1 MTPSPSPHGSAQSRM
16 AFARHPVAFL
26 GAVVTTAAAVLFLA
40 LAGAMSLG
48 LLVNPYAGLLVFVA
62 LPAVFLAGLVLI
74 PVGVRMQRRRER
86 LRPDASIWPVLDF
99 GTPRTR
105 QVAAGV
111 LTLSLVNLVIVLLA
125 GYGTLQWMESPSFCG
140 QVCHEPMHPQY
151 TAWQNAPH
159 SQVTCVQCHIG
170 EGQAAFVHYKLAGVR
185 QLVHVVTNNYP
196 RPIPPQAD
204 MRPAIETCGN
214 CHRAGQPYGNRLL
227 VSHQYADDES
237 NSDSATAL
245 LLHVGGPGAPTSS
258 GKAIHWHADPDVRI
272 EYVATDETRQV
283 IPWVKLTRSNGVT
296 TEFAVEGLTPEALAT
311 GHRKTMDCL
320 DCHNVVAHRI
330 ATSAEEAVDDAIRDG
345 AIPRALPFVRR
356 EGVRLLRASYPT
368 EDQALSAIETSLR
381 QFYRART
388 TGEGDRVVG
397 QAVLGLQRVYRRN
410 VFPSMRVTF
419 GVYPDHLGHTS
430 SPGCFRCHDGSHTAK
445 DGTPI
450 SSDCDTCH
458 RLLDAEP

>member
-1 MTPSPSPHGSAQSRM
+1 
-16 AFARHPVAFL
+16 
-26 GAVVTTAAAVLFLA
+26 
-40 LAGAMSLG
+40 
-48 LLVNPYAGLLVFVA
+48 
-62 LPAVFLAGLVLI
+62 
-74 PVGVRMQRRRER
+74 
-86 LRPDASIWPVLDF
+86 
-99 GTPRTR
+99 
-105 QVAAGV
+105 
-111 LTLSLVNLVIVLLA
+111 
-125 GYGTLQWMESPSFCG
+125 
-140 QVCHEPMHPQY
+140 
-151 TAWQNAPH
+151 
-159 SQVTCVQCHIG
+159 
-170 EGQAAFVHYKLAGVR
+170 
-185 QLVHVVTNNYP
+185 
-196 RPIPPQAD
+196 
-204 MRPAIETCGN
+204 
-214 CHRAGQPYGNRLL
+214 
-227 VSHQYADDES
+227 
-237 NSDSATAL
+237 
-245 LLHVGGPGAPTSS
+245 
-258 GKAIHWHADPDVRI
+258 
-272 EYVATDETRQV
+272 
-283 IPWVKLTRSNGVT
+283 VKLTRSNGAT

-345 AIPRALPFVRR
+345 ASPRALPFVRR